1 MLSIVSGNNLLA
13 GSLAENGPGHLPT
26 SVIIISVGI
35 RVKEKVVCNLN
46 LNPIVVTSYIISCII
61 ASMSKEILWEVH
73 GQPEDEQERYR
84 DFADLVRQAKEK
96 GKDRNKSLGV
106 TLLHH

>member
-1 MLSIVSGNNLLA
+1 MLA

-61 ASMSKEILWEVH
+61 ASMSKEIL
-73 GQPEDEQERYR
+73 
-84 DFADLVRQAKEK
+84 
-96 GKDRNKSLGV
+96 
-106 TLLHH
+106 